1 MTKTKAKAISGAT
14 LLMTPVLNAT
24 SFNARVTLKSGL
36 NLRVR
41 ENGVITIGFLQR
53 PANTEKNLGILGI
66 PDNDVTN
73 DFTAA
78 NGTVLNVTE
87 YASLSSR
94 YEFIL
99 ITLGNHG
106 WLLRKNLPC
115 SKP

>member
-1 MTKTKAKAISGAT
+1 M
-14 LLMTPVLNAT
+14 LNAAG
-24 SFNARVTLKSGL
+24 FNARVRLKSGL
-36 NLRVR
+36 MLRVR
-41 ENGVITIGFLQR
+41 ESAGVMTIGFLQR
-53 PANTEKNLGILGI
+53 PENTEKHLGILGIGILGI

-106 WLLRKNLPC
+106 WLLRNNLPC